1 MFAETLKAHLNGV
14 LQVTPEQVMALERHF
29 DLMVRW
35 NRTLNL
41 TAVRDLEAAVERHY
55 CESLFL
61 TTRLPQ
67 GNLKIADLGSGAGFP
82 GFPIAVVRGDCEV
95 TLIESHRR
103 KAVFLRESTRQMQ
116 NVRVLDCRAE
126 DVKERFNWVVSRAVD
141 VTNMQALLAQLAP
154 RVALLGGERTPEEPG
169 EGKGARQWQW
179 EEPVR
184 LPWGDRRWLW
194 IGASVSRE
202 TDLRST

>member
-1 MFAETLKAHLNGV
+1 MFAETLKARLNGV
-14 LQVTPEQVMALERHF
+14 LPVAPDQIAELERHY

-41 TAVRDLEAAVERHY
+41 TAVRDMVQAVERHY

-61 TTRLPQ
+61 AARLPQ
-67 GNLKIADLGSGAGFP
+67 GNLKMADIGSGAGFP
-82 GFPIAVVRGDCEV
+82 GFPIAVLRADCEV

-103 KAVFLRESTRQMQ
+103 KAVFLREATRQMR

-126 DVKERFNWVVSRAVD
+126 DVAQRFDWVVSRAVD
-141 VTNMQALLAQLAP
+141 VTNMQGLLAGLAP
-154 RVALLGGERTPEEPG
+154 RVALLGGERVPEQPG
-169 EGKGARQWQW
+169 GGREAGHWQW

-194 IGASVSRE
+194 MGASVSRE
-202 TDLRST
+202 TGSK